1 MCNAH
6 FERAQIIPKQRAND
20 GFSAKTKVTIED
32 HIFASKIL
40 RKTEPICAEENR
52 DSVVNGLCHADQ
64 IVTLEFPDLM
74 LLHVD
79 KYCTFKNAT
88 I

>member
-20 GFSAKTKVTIED
+20 GFSAKTKVTITRRGSHFRVED
-32 HIFASKIL
+32 IEKNRANL
-40 RKTEPICAEENR
+40 CAEENR
-52 DSVVNGLCHADQ
+52 DSVVNELCHADQ
-64 IVTLEFPDLM
+64 IVTLEFRDLM

-79 KYCTFKNAT
+79 KHYTF
-88 I
+88 

>member
-1 MCNAH
+1 MWQLH
-6 FERAQIIPKQRAND
+6 E
-20 GFSAKTKVTIED
+20 ED

-64 IVTLEFPDLM
+64 IVTLVKRIVTLEFRDLM

>member
-1 MCNAH
+1 MLTSKGHKSYQNNELTMDSMQNLCDNYTKRIT
-6 FERAQIIPKQRAND
+6 FSRRRYWEKPSQFVQR
-20 GFSAKTKVTIED
+20 KIE
-32 HIFASKIL
+32 
-40 RKTEPICAEENR
+40 T
-52 DSVVNGLCHADQ
+52 VVNGLCHADQ